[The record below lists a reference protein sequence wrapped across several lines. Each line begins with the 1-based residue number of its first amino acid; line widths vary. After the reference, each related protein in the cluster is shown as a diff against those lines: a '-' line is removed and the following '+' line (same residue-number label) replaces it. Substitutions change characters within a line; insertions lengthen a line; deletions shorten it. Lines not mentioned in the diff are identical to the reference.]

1 MSEVKEEVLLLGMVY
16 SNEMVPK
23 IGQEYRDRVRC
34 IALENLG
41 YSVKTLDDKH
51 DDNKLVHGKH
61 CTANFCHPRRMLIAM
76 TSKWGD
82 NISLHHVI
90 LDYFFSPVGWA
101 RTRWSDAFFTD
112 TLPELAKKNV
122 LFIGGK
128 IWLPNLQCIRES
140 IDRFRISIDK
150 FYTVH
155 PVADPKQNPLFVA
168 TENAYDELI
177 RCPQSPTNKLQLE
190 LQDPTFPFFAL
201 VLNDTNNTRV
211 EEQYNHISGDSN
223 FKRQKFDDDDDYA
236 GKSLL
241 MWDAIIATPKNIGD
255 TVIVRVFTGGI
266 DSVQSG
272 AFIHAMSSVQKRFYT
287 SINIVLETL
296 TTSELCKNKWQPDQF
311 VEWLLNSH
319 VHFILAH
326 IHQSLLLHNLVWDME
341 IACQQ
346 YYRLKY
352 HLGFPS
358 GDQLRCPVF
367 TQDKIKYIE
376 CLQQLTIKTMTIPL
390 TIDGIYDNICLAG
403 VQR

>member
-1 MSEVKEEVLLLGMVY
+1 MG
-16 SNEMVPK
+16 
-23 IGQEYRDRVRC
+23 GQY
-34 IALENLG
+34 
-41 YSVKTLDDKH
+41 
-51 DDNKLVHGKH
+51 
-61 CTANFCHPRRMLIAM
+61 FP
-76 TSKWGD
+76 TSCY
-82 NISLHHVI
+82 I

-223 FKRQKFDDDDDYA
+223 FKRQKFN
-236 GKSLL
+236 GFRLC
-241 MWDAIIATPKNIGD
+241 
-255 TVIVRVFTGGI
+255 FT
-266 DSVQSG
+266 
-272 AFIHAMSSVQKRFYT
+272 
-287 SINIVLETL
+287 
-296 TTSELCKNKWQPDQF
+296 
-311 VEWLLNSH
+311 
-319 VHFILAH
+319 
-326 IHQSLLLHNLVWDME
+326 
-341 IACQQ
+341 
-346 YYRLKY
+346 
-352 HLGFPS
+352 
-358 GDQLRCPVF
+358 
-367 TQDKIKYIE
+367 
-376 CLQQLTIKTMTIPL
+376 
-390 TIDGIYDNICLAG
+390 
-403 VQR
+403 